1 MSAIVCNAGPLIA
14 LAGIGQLGLLRE
26 LFGEVLVADEVR
38 LEVEAGGKS
47 GAGAGMFQT
56 EPGLRVT
63 SLSRKMDPLL
73 ASLLDRGEAATIA
86 LALQES
92 AGLVLMD
99 EVKGRRVA
107 RDVYGLAVIGTGRVL
122 VEARRAALISEVRPL
137 IGQMRANGYW
147 LAETIVAE
155 ILRQAGE

>member
-1 MSAIVCNAGPLIA
+1 MS
-14 LAGIGQLGLLRE
+14 
-26 LFGEVLVADEVR
+26 
-38 LEVEAGGKS
+38 
-47 GAGAGMFQT
+47 
-56 EPGLRVT
+56 
-63 SLSRKMDPLL
+63 SLSGKVDPLL

-86 LALQES
+86 LALQE
-92 AGLVLMD
+92 AAALVLMD

-137 IGQMRANGYW
+137 IAQMRANGYW

>member
-26 LFGEVLVADEVR
+26 LFGEVLVAEEVR

-107 RDVYGLAVIGTGRVL
+107 SDVYGLAVIGTGRVL

>member
-1 MSAIVCNAGPLIA
+1 MSGVVCNAGPLIA

-26 LFGEVLVADEVR
+26 LFGEVLVADDVKS
-38 LEVEAGGKS
+38 EVEDGGKS
-47 GAGAGMFQT
+47 GAGTGLFQT
-56 EPGLRVT
+56 APWLRIT

-73 ASLLDRGEAATIA
+73 TSLLDIGEAATIS

-92 AGLVLMD
+92 AALVLMD

-122 VEARRAALISEVRPL
+122 VEARRASLISEVRPL
-137 IGQMRANGYW
+137 IEQMRAGGYW
-147 LAETIVAE
+147 LADTIMAE

>member
-1 MSAIVCNAGPLIA
+1 MSIVCNAGPLIA

-26 LFGEVLVADEVR
+26 LFGEVLVADDVKS
-38 LEVEAGGKS
+38 EVEDGGKS
-47 GAGAGMFQT
+47 GAGTGLFQT
-56 EPGLRVT
+56 APWLRIT

-73 ASLLDRGEAATIA
+73 TSLLDIGEAATIS

-92 AGLVLMD
+92 AALVLMD

-122 VEARRAALISEVRPL
+122 VEARRASLISKVRPL
-137 IGQMRANGYW
+137 IEQMRAGGYW
-147 LAETIVAE
+147 LADTIMAE